1 MITLRSTGEDGRE
14 TIALGVTRQ
23 NVRRLVEGEPIRIS
37 AETHPGM
44 SEKIRVLIFF
54 GENERAITEDLK
66 KHGLI
71 SEDTKLIA
79 VPRET
84 GGDLPPE
91 FRLPPD
97 AIIARPQRGSL
108 HAGADEH
115 GMPLENPR
123 ENAERITREGEL
135 AAAILKTPN
144 GEMAVQVFGEPNVKL
159 LEALDQARDGYRAVL
174 ERLGLL
180 KPRGSKH

>member
-1 MITLRSTGEDGRE
+1 MITLRGTGDDGTE
-14 TIALGVTRQ
+14 ILALGVTRQ
-23 NVRRLVEGEPIRIS
+23 NLRKLAEGEPIRVS

-44 SEKIRVLIFF
+44 PEKYRVLIFF

-71 SEDTKLIA
+71 SDATKVIA

-91 FRLPPD
+91 FRLPKD
-97 AIIARPQRGSL
+97 AIVARPQRVSM
-108 HAGADEH
+108 HMGADEH
-115 GMPLENPR
+115 GMPVENPR
-123 ENAERITREGEL
+123 ENAERITREGDL
-135 AAAILKTPN
+135 VAAILKTPD
-144 GEMAVQVFGEPNVKL
+144 GEMAVQVFGEPDVKL

-174 ERLGLL
+174 ERVGLL
-180 KPRGSKH
+180 KPKGTKH